1 MVATRVKL
9 RRQVYKHLIVEI
21 LGFDM
26 EHPIPKALAVE
37 RAESIPDIISLRE
50 KDLVDLRYKS
60 IDTDGAEHLL
70 PLGKGEQRLLAII
83 PSFVLVKRSKGDELK
98 EADWLKITANEFQ
111 DYRASPDFI
120 DMRTGATATVPAL
133 PTTGTGHPQ
142 ARTRDL
148 LYEFIRGIKRDPSQ
162 FPTLKDDK
170 QWDVWNQD
178 ARAQAHSQDVM
189 EIFTPRYKPVSPDN
203 VALFDEKQKFMYA
216 VLMKTVQTDVGKSFV
231 RAHESKY
238 DAQKIYE
245 ELVRHA
251 SASTKAS
258 MDSTAIMSYVTS
270 VRLGDG
276 KWRGSSNGFVLNWV
290 NQIRK
295 YEAIV
300 PASDHFS
307 DGQKRSMLENAVA
320 TISELRAIKAQS
332 DQHKTQPRLCELP
345 LTCLR

>member
-1 MVATRVKL
+1 
-9 RRQVYKHLIVEI
+9 
-21 LGFDM
+21 
-26 EHPIPKALAVE
+26 
-37 RAESIPDIISLRE
+37 
-50 KDLVDLRYKS
+50 
-60 IDTDGAEHLL
+60 
-70 PLGKGEQRLLAII
+70 
-83 PSFVLVKRSKGDELK
+83 
-98 EADWLKITANEFQ
+98 
-111 DYRASPDFI
+111 
-120 DMRTGATATVPAL
+120 
-133 PTTGTGHPQ
+133 
-142 ARTRDL
+142 
-148 LYEFIRGIKRDPSQ
+148 
-162 FPTLKDDK
+162 
-170 QWDVWNQD
+170 
-178 ARAQAHSQDVM
+178 M
-189 EIFTPRYKPVSPDN
+189 EIFTSGYKPVSPDD
-203 VALFDEKQKFMYA
+203 VTLFDEKQKFMYA

-231 RAHESKY
+231 RAHESTY

-258 MDSTAIMSYVTS
+258 MDSTTIMSYVTS

-332 DQHKTQPRLCELP
+332 DQHKTHTRKA
-345 LTCLR
+345 LTFEQYPALLISATTTYDATFATRANKKGITR